1 VKKGGFTIK
10 FGDVDGRAAKGWQI
24 DNVCTFVRGLA
35 WNNNG
40 LGFAV
45 TDGFVDLCAKC
56 LDRG

>member
-1 VKKGGFTIK
+1 MGGLQR
-10 FGDVDGRAAKGWQI
+10 VGRLTMHC
-24 DNVCTFVRGLA
+24 NVCTFVRGLA

-40 LGFAV
+40 LVFAV